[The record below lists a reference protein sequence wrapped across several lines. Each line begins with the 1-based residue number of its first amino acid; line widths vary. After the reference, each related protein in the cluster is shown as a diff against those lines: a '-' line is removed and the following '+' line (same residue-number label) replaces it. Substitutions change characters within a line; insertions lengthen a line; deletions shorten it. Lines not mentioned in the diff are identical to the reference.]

1 MSKARDALYDLKN
14 GMEIGYTWEDLQFY
28 INGRLPKNTP
38 DLRPAIQ
45 ETLDLLIEAF
55 KEIPYTAKK
64 PEQLELKLRYK
75 RS

>member
-14 GMEIGYTWEDLQFY
+14 GTEIGYTWEDFEFY
-28 INGRLPKNTP
+28 IRGKTRRHP

-55 KEIPYTAKK
+55 KEKTYTAKK
-64 PEQLELKLRYK
+64 AEQLKLNLKYK
-75 RS
+75 N

>member
-14 GMEIGYTWEDLQFY
+14 GTEIGYTWEDLEFY
-28 INGRLPKNTP
+28 ITGKHRPKP

-55 KEIPYTAKK
+55 KEKTYTAKK
-64 PEQLELKLRYK
+64 PEQLRLDLKYK
-75 RS
+75 R